1 MAKAEVLL
9 TRHFDATRRRDL
21 EAVVAQLHPDIAFAN
36 ILEGGDV
43 AGIEAARGYFQR
55 QFAMAGVDIG
65 LMRVRPQADGWVH
78 ADVEITLRRPD
89 GRLWSQ
95 NSAVIA
101 YLLRDDLIVGIDPQP
116 DPGTR

>member
-21 EAVVAQLHPDIAFAN
+21 ETVVAQLHPDIAFADV
-36 ILEGGDV
+36 LEGGQIV
-43 AGIEAARGYFQR
+43 GIEAARGYFER
-55 QFAMAGVDIG
+55 QFAMAGVDIS
-65 LMRVRPQADGWVH
+65 LMRVRRQTDGWVH
-78 ADVEITLRRPD
+78 ADVEIALRRPD

-95 NSAVIA
+95 NLAVIA
-101 YLLRDDLIVGIDPQP
+101 YLIRDDLIVGIDPQP

>member
-9 TRHFDATRRRDL
+9 TRHFDATRRRDI
-21 EAVVAQLHPDIAFAN
+21 EAVAAGLHPEIAFVN
-36 ILEGGDV
+36 VLEGGDV
-43 AGIEAARGYFQR
+43 AGLDAARGYFEH
-55 QFAMAGVDIG
+55 QFAMVGVDIS
-65 LMRVRPQADGWVH
+65 LMRLRPQADGWVH

-95 NSAVIA
+95 NMAVIA
-101 YLLRDDLIVGIDPQP
+101 YLLRDGLIVGIDPQP